1 MSAGRAMAPAIDWDG
16 IRRQLERSAAA
27 LAGLDLTGADAQ
39 ARLLRERA
47 AALAAPAAA
56 GAPDAAADGV
66 EVLVFD
72 LAGERY
78 AFETPWVARV
88 IPMAPITALPGLP
101 AFMVGIT
108 AFEGEVLAVLDLRSL
123 LALPLAELAEPRA
136 LVVLRGEGRELALL
150 AEGIGGV
157 RAYPRAALGHRLPAL
172 AQLDSSY
179 LLGVGPGHTAL
190 LDARRLLTDTTLV
203 VHGDR

>member
-1 MSAGRAMAPAIDWDG
+1 MSGVRTTPPEIDWAG

-27 LAGLDLTGADAQ
+27 LEGLDLSGSDAQ

-56 GAPDAAADGV
+56 GAAHAAADAV
-66 EVLVFD
+66 EVLAFD
-72 LAGERY
+72 LAGECY
-78 AFETPWVARV
+78 AFETAWVARV
-88 IPMAPITALPGLP
+88 IPLPPLTALPGLP

-123 LALPLAELAEPRA
+123 LALPVADLADPHA
-136 LVVLRGEGRELALL
+136 LIVLRGEGREFALL

-157 RAYPRAALGHRLPAL
+157 RAYPRAALEHRLPAL

-179 LLGVGPGHTAL
+179 LLGVAPDRTAL
-190 LDARRLLTDTTLV
+190 LDARRLLTDSTLV